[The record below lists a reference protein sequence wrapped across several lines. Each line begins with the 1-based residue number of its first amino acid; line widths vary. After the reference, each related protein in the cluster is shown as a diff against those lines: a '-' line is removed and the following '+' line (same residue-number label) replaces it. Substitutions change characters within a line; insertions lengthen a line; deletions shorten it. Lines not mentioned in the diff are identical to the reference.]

1 VTTTPAQTDRPLR
14 RRLPWGRRLRDG
26 SVLYWWAEI
35 ICAVVFYVVYSA
47 IRNSNEGATST
58 AFRNARTIIDWQ
70 KFLGINNELRLQEWA
85 LDFKPVIYACNY
97 FYGSFHF
104 IVTGGVMI
112 FLFRKH
118 SDEYPL
124 WRNTIAFATA
134 LALIGF
140 TFWPLMPPRLLPEHY
155 GFVDTVANYPAF
167 WSFKQGAVNE
177 ISNQYAAMPSVHC
190 TWALWSALAL
200 VPRLRRRWA
209 KALAAVYPVCTVISI
224 VLTANHFWLDAVGG
238 FAALGLGYLLA
249 RVFTRAGRRRPAEP
263 GTGSPSPD
271 PVPV

>member
-1 VTTTPAQTDRPLR
+1 MTLSPAASDRPLY
-14 RRLPWGRRLRDG
+14 RRLPWGRTLRDG
-26 SVLYWWAEI
+26 TVLYWWAEI
-35 ICAVVFYVVYSA
+35 IYAVVFYVVYST
-47 IRNSNEGATST
+47 IRNSTEGATST
-58 AFRNARTIIDWQ
+58 AFKNAKTIIDWQ
-70 KFLGINNELRLQEWA
+70 QFLGINNEARLQDWA
-85 LDFKPVIYACNY
+85 LDFKPLIYACNY

-104 IVTGGVMI
+104 IVTAGVFV

-140 TFWPLMPPRLLPEHY
+140 AFWPLMPPRLLDESY
-155 GFVDTVANYPAF
+155 GFVDTVSIYPAF

-190 TWALWSALAL
+190 AWALWCSLAL
-200 VPRLRRRWA
+200 VPRLRRGWA
-209 KALAAVYPVCTVISI
+209 KALAVVYPMCTVISI

-238 FAALGLGYLLA
+238 FAVLGIGYVLA
-249 RVFTRAGRRRPAEP
+249 RVVTRAGRRKPAEP
-263 GTGSPSPD
+263 PRAE
-271 PVPV
+271 PVLVAR